1 MTKLEE
7 VKTEIKNIA
16 GCVPGIGKVYD
27 RMVYAKDQQQL
38 KELFAQDGFINTLMF
53 KNRTRTADGTESKAK
68 EAYVKRLWILKLI
81 YSYNYDIC
89 SEQAFDTL
97 CENLCGTFNNNYTL
111 NQTVLR
117 HSFLNVTMKYDAEYH
132 GIISHYAEMEMTTVE
147 TITN

>member
-7 VKTEIKNIA
+7 IKVEIKNIA
-16 GCVPGIGKVYD
+16 ESITGIGKVYD

-38 KELFAQDGFINTLMF
+38 KEMFAQDGVINTLMF
-53 KNRTRTADGTESKAK
+53 KNRTRTAEGTESKAK

-81 YSYNYDIC
+81 YSYNYDNC

-97 CENLCGTFNNNYTL
+97 CENLCSIFNDNYTL
-111 NQTVLR
+111 NRTVLK

-132 GIISHYAEMEMTTVE
+132 GVISHYAEMEMTTLE
-147 TITN
+147 PITN